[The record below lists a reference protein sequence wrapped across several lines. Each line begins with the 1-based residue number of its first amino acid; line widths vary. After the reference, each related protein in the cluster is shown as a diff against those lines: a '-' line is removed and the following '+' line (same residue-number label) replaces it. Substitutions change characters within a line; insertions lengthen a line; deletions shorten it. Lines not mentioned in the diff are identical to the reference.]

1 MLEIDKSGNFIV
13 KDSIL
18 EKELFPN
25 ISSVLFYARS
35 SIVNDEIKI
44 DNIQYMNIVMKDGM
58 SYDKFIPIN
67 CEQGKIN
74 IELNVIK
81 NQITNYVLNSDK
93 FVRDTTIKRFSIM
106 FLNKDDYEITM
117 ISDYVFSFYDQY
129 CISISNKHI
138 PLNKREKTRYYYF
151 SVNEDN
157 TLLKWK
163 ELKPLVDNFKLSNCI
178 SCNINHIELES
189 WLLEKQLKE
198 GYISEEEY
206 ENRITLLKFKNI

>member
-25 ISSVLFYARS
+25 ISSVLFYAHS
-35 SIVNDEIKI
+35 FIVNDEIKMGNVEYV
-44 DNIQYMNIVMKDGM
+44 DIVMKDGM

-67 CEQGKIN
+67 CGQEKIN
-74 IELNVIK
+74 IDLNVIK
-81 NQITNYVLNSDK
+81 NQIKNYVLNSDK
-93 FVRDTTIKRFSIM
+93 FVCDTSTKRFSTM

-129 CISISNKHI
+129 CISISNKHM
-138 PLNKREKTRYYYF
+138 PLNSEERTRFYYF
-151 SVNEDN
+151 STDENS
-157 TLLKWK
+157 TLLQWK
-163 ELKPLVDNFKLSNCI
+163 ELKPFMDNFKLSNCM
-178 SCNINHIELES
+178 SCNMNNIELQT

-198 GYISEEEY
+198 GYISAEEY